1 MLSDLFNKSAFKFDE
16 HTIFALQI
24 MAILVIFRFQ
34 CNPILFFL
42 CKLTPNTGNC
52 YFCIFLIFLTEF
64 SSVLFFEKPIH
75 FFSLESSQESLL
87 GSHCTLCSSSA
98 WALGSQT
105 PKEPSL
111 HHAHIHVMCLSV
123 TQRLSVGGPSPPS
136 PLPSKTACSFDETSS
151 LHEHLDDFVLL
162 FQKRL
167 TIQGKTVDMHYSHP
181 RNKYE
186 DWLCSTVS

>member
-1 MLSDLFNKSAFKFDE
+1 
-16 HTIFALQI
+16 

-42 CKLTPNTGNC
+42 FFSLQAYPKYWELLFL
-52 YFCIFLIFLTEF
+52 YFLN
-64 SSVLFFEKPIH
+64 LFNRTFFCFVFWEAH
-75 FFSLESSQESLL
+75 TFFSLESSQESLL

>member
-1 MLSDLFNKSAFKFDE
+1 
-16 HTIFALQI
+16 

-34 CNPILFFL
+34 CNPILFSFFFL

-75 FFSLESSQESLL
+75 FFLWKAVRKSLL